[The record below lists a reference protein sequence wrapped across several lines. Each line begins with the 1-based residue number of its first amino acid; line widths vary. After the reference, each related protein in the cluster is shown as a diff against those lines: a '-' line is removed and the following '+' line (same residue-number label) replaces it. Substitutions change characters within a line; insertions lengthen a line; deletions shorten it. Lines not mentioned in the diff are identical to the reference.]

1 MFIILQIKPEI
12 SLAIGLLVTFVF
24 FWFIWPNS
32 GGLAL
37 ITKFLRNNKRVLL
50 EDALKFIF
58 DCEYNKMI
66 CNINSLSG
74 NLNITLEKS
83 SSILNQLTELE
94 LVTINHQSVSL
105 TDEGRSYAL
114 RIVRIHRI
122 WERYLADQTSIE
134 PADWHNEADR
144 IEHLVTE
151 EETELLAAQM
161 GNPVFDPH
169 GDPIPTT
176 EGILP
181 KAKGVLLS
189 ALQEGEMG
197 RIIHLED
204 EPKSIYE
211 QLVVLGL
218 YPGMQIY
225 VIDVTE
231 KKITFVANGEECM
244 LTPLFAGYITI
255 EKTSDESV
263 RAHKYELLSSLRI
276 GEEAEVLGISQN
288 CRGLQRRRLMDLG
301 MVPGSQI
308 SAVMKSASGDP
319 MGYRV
324 MGTTIG
330 IRKQHADYV
339 FVKRNE

>member
-255 EKTSDESV
+255 EK
-263 RAHKYELLSSLRI
+263 LLMNQYALT
-276 GEEAEVLGISQN
+276 N
-288 CRGLQRRRLMDLG
+288 MNYCRR
-301 MVPGSQI
+301 
-308 SAVMKSASGDP
+308 
-319 MGYRV
+319 
-324 MGTTIG
+324 
-330 IRKQHADYV
+330 
-339 FVKRNE
+339 FV